1 MILIR
6 DGGNQVKRRVDG
18 SRVSRGAAF
27 GAMVLGGLMVPA
39 VAPVAMAQSA
49 GGQGADGAAVQMP
62 AVTVT
67 GQGETALTPVTGYIA
82 NQQAS
87 GTKSD
92 TPLIEAPQSIS
103 VIPADQIRDQNAQ
116 TLNQIVRYTA
126 GVTPETRGAVAT
138 RYDMLTVRGFD
149 ADIYLNGLKLQSLY
163 YTSPQIDPYLLERVE
178 VLKGPTSVLYGQAPA
193 GGLLNQTSKR
203 PTATPL
209 NEVGIE
215 YGTGNHW
222 RGTADFS
229 GPIDKD
235 GKFLYRLTA
244 VGLSEDGQ
252 IDRTENERVSVA
264 PSITWKP
271 DAETSLTL
279 LGFYQHDPKGNSY
292 GSVPAQGT
300 VLANPLGRIPVD
312 FYDGDPNYET
322 FDRRQ
327 ASLGYAFDKKLS
339 DVWTVRLNGRWLH
352 AKMAYD
358 SLYGNGLAADNRSLY
373 RGSATSREE
382 MNSYTFDNQIEGRFT
397 TGPVQHTVLAGVDY
411 QRLTGNYTYGFG
423 AAPSIDVFNP
433 VYGIAVTPPAVSRTD
448 TDGRQTGVYLQDQLK
463 LGGFILTVGGRRDWA
478 KTTSDTAGSSSTQ
491 SDKAWTGRAGLT
503 YVFEN
508 GFAPYV
514 SYAESFTPKSGSDA
528 SGKLFKP
535 EEGTQYEIGVK
546 YQPPGL
552 NSLFTAA
559 LFDLTRSNLVT
570 SDTAH
575 PGFSIQTGEARSRGI
590 ELEAKVGVT
599 KDLDLIGT
607 YTYLDTK
614 YTKDNDG
621 LQDKRLPAVPH
632 HQASAWAMYH
642 MPEGTPLT
650 GLGVGA
656 GVRYTGSTVNTLNT
670 FKVPSF
676 TLVDATVSYDLGAL
690 SSKLQGA
697 EVTVNG
703 KNLFDKE
710 YVASC
715 YYGEW
720 CAYGYRRTVT
730 AGLRYRW

>member
-1 MILIR
+1 MSQ
-6 DGGNQVKRRVDG
+6 GTT
-18 SRVSRGAAF
+18 F
-27 GAMVLGGLMVPA
+27 GVMVLAGLMVPA
-39 VAPVAMAQSA
+39 VAGAQSSGNGA
-49 GGQGADGAAVQMP
+49 GNGAAVQMP

-67 GQGETALTPVTGYIA
+67 GRGETALSPVTGYVA
-82 NQQAS
+82 NQQAT
-87 GTKSD
+87 GTKTD
-92 TPLIEAPQSIS
+92 TPLIETPQSIS

-116 TLNQIVRYTA
+116 TLNQVVRYTA
-126 GVTPETRGAVAT
+126 GVTAETRGAVAT
-138 RYDMLTVRGFD
+138 RYDQLKVRGFD

-163 YTSPQIDPYLLERVE
+163 YTTSQIDPYLLERAE
-178 VLKGPTSVLYGQAPA
+178 VLKGPTSVLYGQSPA
-193 GGLLNQTSKR
+193 GGLINQVSKR
-203 PTATPL
+203 PTATAL

-215 YGTGNHW
+215 YGTDNHW

-252 IDRTENERVSVA
+252 IRMTENQRIAVA
-264 PSITWKP
+264 PSVTWRP

-292 GSVPAQGT
+292 GGIPAQGT
-300 VLANPLGRIPVD
+300 VLPNPLGRIPVD
-312 FYDGDPNYET
+312 FYDGDPNFEK

-327 ASLGYAFDKKLS
+327 ASLGYAFDKRLS
-339 DVWTVRLNGRWLH
+339 DVWTVRLNGRWLN
-352 AKMAYD
+352 AKVAYD
-358 SLYGNGLAADNRSLY
+358 SLYANGLSSDNRSLF
-373 RGSATSREE
+373 RGIATSREE
-382 MNSYTFDNQIEGRFT
+382 MNAYAFDNQIEGRFS
-397 TGPVQHTVLAGVDY
+397 TGPVRHTLLAGIDH
-411 QRLTGNYTYGFG
+411 QRLDGHYTAGFG

-433 VYGIAVTPPAVSRTD
+433 VYGIAVTRPPTSRTEI
-448 TDGRQTGVYLQDQLK
+448 DGRQTGVYLQDQLR
-463 LGGFILTVGGRRDWA
+463 LGGFILTVAGRRDWA
-478 KTTSDTAGSSSTQ
+478 KTTSTTSGGGSTQ
-491 SDKAWTGRAGLT
+491 SDQAWTGRAGLT

-508 GFAPYV
+508 GLAPYV
-514 SYAESFTPKSGSDA
+514 SYAESFTPSSGVNF
-528 SGKLFKP
+528 SGAPFKP
-535 EEGTQYEIGVK
+535 EKGTQYEVGVK

-559 LFDLTRSNLVT
+559 LFDLTRSNLLT
-570 SDTAH
+570 RDPAH
-575 PGFSIQTGEARSRGI
+575 PGFSVQSGEARSRGV

-599 KDLDLIGT
+599 KDLELIGT
-607 YTYLDTK
+607 YTFLDTT

-621 LQDKRLPAVPH
+621 LEGKRLAAVPR

-642 MPEGTPLT
+642 LPEATPLA

-656 GVRYTGSTVNTLNT
+656 GVRFTGGTVNTANS

-690 SSKLQGA
+690 SPKLRGA
-697 EVTVNG
+697 EVTVNS